1 MVWWHRLQ
9 QQMQAP
15 SQQGVASVGRRCY
28 IMNLAWETTWQTLKD
43 HFRQVSVS
51 LRRSKL
57 TCPCLLLLWL
67 GCRAASGAGYPDGS
81 DTIDPRPDVSC

>member
-1 MVWWHRLQ
+1 MWDGLQ

-43 HFRQVSVS
+43 HFRQVRATASSPLAWTMLLS
-51 LRRSKL
+51 LL
-57 TCPCLLLLWL
+57 
-67 GCRAASGAGYPDGS
+67 
-81 DTIDPRPDVSC
+81 